1 MHCNDCGLAKR
12 ESHCHCNQE
21 GSEDN
26 VQDSALSLFKPDAFK
41 FLVRHDSLLTRLPIL
56 ARSAISAN
64 TFFAY
69 LLAGKMLSGP
79 SDEVPDEGVH
89 AETEPSRGQAQ
100 TYFLPRGSSDCS
112 MTIEVSL
119 ASLRGQTVSRRP
131 LLNTFIITTAAR
143 RLLGPS
149 PISLAISRGLP
160 GFQRTAARS
169 LS

>member
-69 LLAGKMLSGP
+69 LLAGKMLSGS

-89 AETEPSRGQAQ
+89 SEPEPSRGQTQ
-100 TYFLPRGSSDCS
+100 TYSLPRGSSDCS
-112 MTIEVSL
+112 MTIAVSL

-131 LLNTFIITTAAR
+131 PLNTFIITTAAT

-149 PISLAISRGLP
+149 PISPRYFARVSWLP
-160 GFQRTAARS
+160 KNCGRLLR
-169 LS
+169 